1 MSRTGNK
8 EINISNCK
16 IEQSNRELSVSSSKG
31 NLTVPIDNLL
41 SININENILTVTRK
55 NDSKRAKELHGLTRT
70 LINNAVIGLTEGYTK
85 KMFLQG
91 IGYRVQKKGNGL
103 EFSLGYSHPVF
114 FNLSEA
120 VSVSVEGTDKFTLTS
135 IDKQLIGQVCANIK
149 SLRKKDSYK
158 GKGIF
163 FEGEVIKKKPGKSV
177 K

>member
-1 MSRTGNK
+1 MSRTGNREIKKLSCKLDIK
-8 EINISNCK
+8 ENEII
-16 IEQSNRELSVSSSKG
+16 ISSSKG
-31 NLTVPIDNLL
+31 NLSVPLHSNVNVEVLDEVVI
-41 SININENILTVTRK
+41 VRRK
-55 NDSKRAKELHGLTRT
+55 DDSKKSKELHGLTRS
-70 LINNAVIGLTEGYTK
+70 LIQNAITGLTDGYTK

-91 IGYRVQKKGNGL
+91 IGYRVQQKGSNL
-103 EFSLGYSHPVF
+103 EFSLGYSHPVVF
-114 FNLSEA
+114 KLDEGVKA
-120 VSVSVEGTDKFTLTS
+120 VVEGTDKFTLTS

>member
-8 EINISNCK
+8 EINILNCK
-16 IEQSNRELSVSSSKG
+16 VEEKDNELIVTSTKG
-31 NLTVPIDNLL
+31 SLVVPIQYLIKI
-41 SININENILTVTRK
+41 SIEDTKLIVSRVNN
-55 NDSKRAKELHGLTRT
+55 SKKAKELHGLTRT
-70 LINNAVIGLTEGYTK
+70 LINNAIVGLTEGYSK
-85 KMFLQG
+85 NMFLQG

-114 FNLSEA
+114 FELNES
-120 VSVSVEGTDKFTLTS
+120 VSVSVEGTTKFTLTS
-135 IDKQLIGQVCANIK
+135 VDKQLIGQVCANIK
-149 SLRKKDSYK
+149 SLRKRDPYK